1 MPFQVQSIL
10 GLALAAA
17 LTPPAP
23 VALCNCQALVSD
35 CEALTIVIYLTCLR
49 CPCCICCSCNV
60 CCVRYQRGAG
70 ASQHNSPNSNSLASS
85 QALGSYVPWEQ
96 AVKGSSSYQ
105 QQQQYNAAA
114 AWHSPARSGQQQA
127 DAQQQQQQ
135 TLAHAASEGCLT
147 AGNGSYQQHSL
158 EPRMKSINS
167 APLPASRLQ
176 HQNSSGHSPF
186 ARHANAVWDTA
197 ASGSE
202 AAGGGAAAAY
212 APSVIEPPA
221 ATAGVQGG
229 WDTQQGRGNGQELQQ
244 QQKEGPSRQ
253 QLQLGSLAGSTA
265 GGLFSPRT
273 AESPMS
279 GALQHLLDSAAAQA
293 GVRTEDICAWLA
305 AANGPQAPGQEADG
319 EEEEQQ
325 EEAEAEQQARHDW
338 LTGPE
343 FSALDNG
350 HRARMRNGLDH
361 LTLSTNDEQG
371 NNMSGAGNVAIGA
384 QDASFAC
391 SILEA
396 LLTSRHSSQLG
407 DMLMSPAGIAGSA
420 ALLQSLPP
428 TPAALSAATALHAAV
443 AGLKRERSFPEP
455 HDDADLL
462 IEQPGTKLP
471 RVF

>member
-1 MPFQVQSIL
+1 M
-10 GLALAAA
+10 
-17 LTPPAP
+17 
-23 VALCNCQALVSD
+23 
-35 CEALTIVIYLTCLR
+35 
-49 CPCCICCSCNV
+49 
-60 CCVRYQRGAG
+60 RYQRGAG
-70 ASQHNSPNSNSLASS
+70 APQHNSPNSNSLASS

-105 QQQQYNAAA
+105 QQQQQYNAGPLGAAA
-114 AWHSPARSGQQQA
+114 AWHSPASSGQQQA
-127 DAQQQQQQ
+127 DAQQQQQQQ

-158 EPRMKSINS
+158 EPRMKPVNS

-197 ASGSE
+197 GSGSE
-202 AAGGGAAAAY
+202 AAAAY
-212 APSVIEPPA
+212 VPSIIEPPA
-221 ATAGVQGG
+221 STAGVQGG
-229 WDTQQGRGNGQELQQ
+229 WDTQQGRGGSQEQQ

-305 AANGPQAPGQEADG
+305 AANGPQAPGQEADR
-319 EEEEQQ
+319 EDQQQQ
-325 EEAEAEQQARHDW
+325 EDAEQQPRHDW

-350 HRARMRNGLDH
+350 HRVRARNGLDH
-361 LTLSTNDEQG
+361 LRLSTNDEQG
-371 NNMSGAGNVAIGA
+371 NNMSGAGNIAIGA